1 MCRNVQAYL
10 GNFYKF
16 CEDLGGVTAE
26 VMCPILQVGHL
37 YCIQIMKTFYFPL
50 YGNYLIKVIYD
61 ISVPGTCSP
70 YHLNVIERMMSMDSG
85 LVFAILYT

>member
-26 VMCPILQVGHL
+26 VMCPILQVSRSGIL
-37 YCIQIMKTFYFPL
+37 FRIMKTFNFPL
-50 YGNYLIKVIYD
+50 CGNYLNKVIYV
-61 ISVPGTCSP
+61 ISVSGTCSP
-70 YHLNVIERMMSMDSG
+70 YH
-85 LVFAILYT
+85 